1 MEQTMS
7 TEWNE
12 ETIYEHMFT
21 EVELSTGGD
30 TWFQHK
36 LGGFCPI
43 KYNPFISDRGG
54 EYRHM
59 RLITKPKKRLMTIK
73 ELWGKTLVSHNG
85 CLVTVNKVDSHN
97 QIKMLSAWNTVEEV
111 HLNDWR
117 LAGPDLDY
125 DTATS
130 LEVDDE

>member
-1 MEQTMS
+1 MS

-12 ETIYEHMFT
+12 ENIKEHLFT
-21 EVELSTGGD
+21 EVELSRERGL
-30 TWFQHK
+30 WYQHK
-36 LGGFCPI
+36 LGGFYPL

-73 ELWGKTLVSHNG
+73 ELWGKTLVSRNG

-97 QIKMLSAWNTVEEV
+97 QIKMLSSWNTVEEAR
-111 HLNDWR
+111 LNDWR
-117 LAGPDLDY
+117 LAGSDLDY
-125 DTATS
+125 ETATS
-130 LEVDDE
+130 FEVDE